1 MSRPIKTG
9 RFQLTTS
16 NVFDDINLEGY
27 LLKALIGID
36 VLFESLSVAKPRKCV
51 FRLNA
56 FCQGVGE
63 VGSEK
68 VRQHLY
74 VKI

>member
-16 NVFDDINLEGY
+16 NVFDDIEGY

-36 VLFESLSVAKPRKCV
+36 VLFESLSVAKPGKCV

-63 VGSEK
+63 VCSEK
-68 VRQHLY
+68 VQQHLY